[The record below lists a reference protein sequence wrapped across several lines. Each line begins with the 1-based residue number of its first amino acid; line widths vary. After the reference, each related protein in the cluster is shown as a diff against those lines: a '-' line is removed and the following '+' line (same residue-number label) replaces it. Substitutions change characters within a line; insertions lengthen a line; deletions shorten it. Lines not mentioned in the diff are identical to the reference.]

1 MTTRLLVGVMAVLL
15 LLYIVLVGQRAVL
28 LIATGEPIAI
38 VMGVALLVIP
48 IIGVWALARELLFGI
63 RADKLGRQL
72 GDEDALPD
80 DELPVRPS
88 GRPLREAADEV
99 FPRYRAE
106 VEQRPEDWR
115 AWYRLGLAYD
125 GAGDRR
131 RARHAIR
138 EAIGLQRRAS
148 S

>member
-28 LIATGEPIAI
+28 LVATGEPIAI

-48 IIGVWALARELLFGI
+48 IIGLWALVRELLFGV
-63 RADKLGRQL
+63 RADKLGRRL

-80 DELPVRPS
+80 EELPVRPS

-106 VEQRPEDWR
+106 VERAPEDWR

-131 RARHAIR
+131 RARQAIR
-138 EAIGLQRRAS
+138 EAISLERRAA
-148 S
+148 